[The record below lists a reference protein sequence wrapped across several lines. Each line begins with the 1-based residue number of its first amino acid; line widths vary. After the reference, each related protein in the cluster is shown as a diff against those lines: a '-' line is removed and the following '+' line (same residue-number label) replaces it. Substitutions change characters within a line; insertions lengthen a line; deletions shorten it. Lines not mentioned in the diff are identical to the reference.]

1 MLDKRLKFW
10 YILIMKKQITVEQSV
25 EKIKDGMTIMVGGFL
40 SNGSANTILSQLSK
54 QKIKNLTIICND
66 TSYPDKGVGVL
77 FEPKMVK
84 KVITSYVGANP
95 FSQEQMN
102 DGSLEVEFVPQG
114 TLAERIRCGGCG
126 IGGFLSLTG
135 KGTLASA
142 GKQTIT
148 VDDKEFLLE
157 KPLRADIA
165 LLGASIC
172 DESGNLWYEGTSR
185 NFNPL
190 MAMAADVVIAEA
202 DKIVPLGAIQPE
214 NVHTPASLVDFIV
227 NVEN

>member
-1 MLDKRLKFW
+1 
-10 YILIMKKQITVEQSV
+10 MKKQITVEQAV

-40 SNGSANTILSQLSK
+40 SNGSANAILAQLSK
-54 QKIKNLTIICND
+54 RNIKNLTIICND
-66 TSYPDKGVGVL
+66 TSFSDKGVGRL

-95 FSQEQMN
+95 FSQDQMN

-135 KGTLASA
+135 KGTLAGE
-142 GKQTIT
+142 GKQIIN
-148 VDDKEFLLE
+148 VDGKDFLLE

-165 LLGASIC
+165 LLGASLC

-185 NFNPL
+185 NFNPV
-190 MAMAADVVIAEA
+190 MAMAADLVIAEF
-202 DKIVPLGAIQPE
+202 DKVVPTGAIQPE
-214 NVHTPASLVDFIV
+214 NVHTPATLVDFLV
-227 NVEN
+227 KTE

>member
-1 MLDKRLKFW
+1 
-10 YILIMKKQITVEQSV
+10 MKKQITVEQAV
-25 EKIKDGMTIMVGGFL
+25 EKINDGMTIMVGGFL
-40 SNGSANTILSQLSK
+40 SNGSANAILAQLSK
-54 QKIKNLTIICND
+54 KNIKNLTVICND
-66 TSYPDKGVGVL
+66 TSFPDKGVGVL

-95 FSQEQMN
+95 FSQAQMN

-135 KGTLASA
+135 KGTLAA
-142 GKQTIT
+142 EGKQIIN
-148 VDDKEFLLE
+148 VEGKDFLLE

-165 LLGASIC
+165 LLGASVC

-185 NFNPL
+185 NFNPV
-190 MAMAADVVIAEA
+190 MAMAADVVVAEV
-202 DKIVPLGAIQPE
+202 DKIVPTGEIPPE
-214 NVHTPASLVDFIV
+214 NVHTPSILVDFLV
-227 NVEN
+227 KT

>member
-1 MLDKRLKFW
+1 
-10 YILIMKKQITVEQSV
+10 MKKQITVEQAV
-25 EKIKDGMTIMVGGFL
+25 EKIEDEMTIMVAGFL
-40 SNGSANTILSQLSK
+40 SNGSANSILAELSK
-54 QKIKNLTIICND
+54 KNIKNLTVICND
-66 TSYPDKGVGVL
+66 TSFPDKGVGVL

-95 FSQEQMN
+95 FSQNQMN

-135 KGTLASA
+135 KGTLAAA
-142 GKQTIT
+142 GKQIINIDGT
-148 VDDKEFLLE
+148 DYLLE

-165 LLGASIC
+165 LLGASVC

-185 NFNPL
+185 NFNVV
-190 MAMAADVVIAEA
+190 MAMAADLVIAEV
-202 DKIVPLGAIQPE
+202 DKVVPTGEILPE
-214 NVHTPASLVDFIV
+214 NVHTPATLIDFIV
-227 NVEN
+227 RN

>member
-1 MLDKRLKFW
+1 
-10 YILIMKKQITVEQSV
+10 MKKQITTEQAV
-25 EKIKDGMTIMVGGFL
+25 EKIKDGMTIMVSGFL
-40 SNGSANTILSQLSK
+40 SNGSANAILTQLSK
-54 QKIKNLTIICND
+54 QNIKNLTIICND
-66 TSYPDKGVGVL
+66 TSFPDKGVGQL

-135 KGTLASA
+135 KGTLAAA
-142 GKQTIT
+142 GKQTVT
-148 VDDKEFLLE
+148 VDGNDFLIE

-165 LLGASIC
+165 LLGASVG
-172 DESGNLWYEGTSR
+172 DETGNLWYEGTSR
-185 NFNPL
+185 NFNPI
-190 MAMAADVVIAEA
+190 MAMAAYLVIAEVE
-202 DKIVPLGAIQPE
+202 KIVPTGQILPE
-214 NVHTPASLVDFIV
+214 NVHTPAILVDYIV
-227 NVEN
+227 NL